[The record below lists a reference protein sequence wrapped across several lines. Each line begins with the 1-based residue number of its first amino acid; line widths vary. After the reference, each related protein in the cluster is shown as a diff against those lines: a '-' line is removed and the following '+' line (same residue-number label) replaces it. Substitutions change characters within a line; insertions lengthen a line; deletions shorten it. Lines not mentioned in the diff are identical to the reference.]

1 MADPESALFVPL
13 GSNAHALVDGGPGDN
28 VEAVR
33 RRLKF
38 AAITFD
44 KVMLEAGVMDVHA
57 GTGGSTVDRHGDPDA
72 EFQTDAERT
81 TMEAGGFVMSIGSEA
96 IPGAAS
102 NEMRP
107 IIESENAIAWT
118 ATLQPLAR
126 ELPSECDWIDYI
138 TIARDPVLKQTADQ
152 WRHIDQRNNVLRD
165 TIPVQFVRNVVLTSA
180 NADLALGAHSRV
192 AIMQDKLHRQVI
204 ETRFEDEDENGWQ
217 ATGFALP
224 IHMPDVTLLD
234 WNTVAK
240 IRNNKY
246 MTDFRKI
253 LRDIE
258 TQALEQVTA
267 DEDIRDV
274 VHRAF
279 RRYILEAVPKVDG
292 LGAMARDMVADLS
305 IGQMVNVVT
314 AALGPAVGIPV
325 SVAMDAGPTAFNA
338 VRGRKHRWTSV
349 YQQLQGESDLA
360 RQPCTNRDLLR

>member
-1 MADPESALFVPL
+1 MADPESALLVPL
-13 GSNAHALVDGGPGDN
+13 SSNAHALVDGGPGDN
-28 VEAVR
+28 IEAVR

-44 KVMLEAGVMDVHA
+44 KVMLEVGVMDVHA

-72 EFQTDAERT
+72 EFQTEAERT
-81 TMEAGGFVMSIGSEA
+81 TMEAGGFVMSIGAETT
-96 IPGAAS
+96 PGVGS
-102 NEMRP
+102 TDMRP
-107 IIESENAIAWT
+107 FIESENAIAWA
-118 ATLQPLAR
+118 ATLQPFAR
-126 ELPSECDWIDYI
+126 ELPGDCDWVEYV

-152 WRHIDQRNNVLRD
+152 WRRIDQRNDVLRD

-192 AIMQDKLHRQVI
+192 AVMQDQLHRQVI
-204 ETRFEDEDENGWQ
+204 ETRFEDEGENGWR

-258 TQALEQVTA
+258 TQALEEVTD

-279 RRYILEAVPKVDG
+279 RRYTLEAVPKVDG
-292 LGAMARDMVADLS
+292 LGAIARDMVADLS

-325 SVAMDAGPTAFNA
+325 SVAMDTGPSAFDA

-349 YQQLQGESDLA
+349 YQQLQGETDLA
-360 RQPCTNRDLLR
+360 RQPGINQD